1 VCNKFGIRAFFLGEA
16 SMADGT
22 QMNQMAETLAALK
35 KTVDR
40 NEEIRK
46 QCDAETNKKFETI
59 TADFKSIQ
67 CDFQNEF
74 KIIQN
79 QLKQLIPVVPL
90 TAGKEKE
97 NPVLIEAAPA
107 KDKVA
112 VQNINPVVPQENMGY
127 QLQDCRDARRLPF
140 PDYHVGGTNCQ
151 ENQNLDFSFKKCPEV
166 LQQPFG
172 NVAWQQRGDSRRQFA
187 GEFRSRLHNFDNV
200 HARMEQNVEDSSD
213 IIPRSVRI
221 DFPRFDGNDPTDW
234 LYRVEQYVEFY
245 NTSYRQLFR
254 LIAIHMEGRALVW
267 YQDICDSSQFHS
279 WEGFTRAVL
288 TRFGPSSYD
297 DPMETLMRLRQYSTM
312 EDYKGKF
319 ESISNRLKGI
329 SDFNRLSCF
338 LSGLKDEIRIPVKM
352 FNPSTLLEAF
362 SLAKMQEENVLANR
376 RNFRNANPN
385 YSGSNSQ
392 RINSSNV
399 VQNNFSSGQNSGSIP
414 KAVVPVQKISPL
426 QMEERRKKGL
436 CYNCDS
442 KWNPGHRCVAPKLF
456 LLEHVEVGENEFF
469 ADSPASVPVDPMSD
483 LIEFS
488 DGDIVLEISLHAVT

>member
-213 IIPRSVRI
+213 IILRSVRI
-221 DFPRFDGNDPTDW
+221 DFPQFDGNDPTDW
-234 LYRVEQYVEFY
+234 LYRVKQYVEFY

-297 DPMETLMRLRQYSTM
+297 DPMETLMRLRQYSTV

-338 LSGLKDEIRIPVKM
+338 LSGIKDEIRIPMKM

-392 RINSSNV
+392 RINS
-399 VQNNFSSGQNSGSIP
+399 NN
-414 KAVVPVQKISPL
+414 
-426 QMEERRKKGL
+426 
-436 CYNCDS
+436 
-442 KWNPGHRCVAPKLF
+442 
-456 LLEHVEVGENEFF
+456 
-469 ADSPASVPVDPMSD
+469 
-483 LIEFS
+483 
-488 DGDIVLEISLHAVT
+488 